1 MTLTGRDVLL
11 PTIIAL
17 FVLTPVLTLALKF
30 VTSRYAQEDV
40 EARFLERLKYI
51 PSQTEILSE
60 PTLARWLADKRNDKA
75 ISVYVVPVLFP
86 LDILFLLCLG
96 VFLGLASG
104 ALADRLGFLSSIPA
118 LDLVD
123 PPRSLH
129 GIRPCR
135 RHGHRRHLQVIHS
148 VDDGLVPPVEHPHGH
163 QDRND
168 QRRHWSGRNP
178 RRAERAVVL
187 LSCRQGDLN
196 ECVSG
201 VNERCTGPVP

>member
-40 EARFLERLKYI
+40 EARFLERLKYV
-51 PSQTEILSE
+51 PSQTEVLSE

-118 LDLVD
+118 WIWWILPAAYMASDLAED
-123 PPRSLH
+123 T
-129 GIRPCR
+129 
-135 RHGHRRHLQVIHS
+135 VIAAIFKS
-148 VDDGLVPPVEHPHGH
+148 FIPLTTGWF
-163 QDRND
+163 R
-168 QRRHWSGRNP
+168 
-178 RRAERAVVL
+178 L
-187 LSCRQGDLN
+187 LSTLTAIKIATISAAIGQVAILGALN
-196 ECVSG
+196 ALLFFFPAG
-201 VNERCTGPVP
+201 KAI